1 MAKKS
6 LELVMWDMRRI
17 AIQLKMVK
25 MVKNN

>member
-6 LELVMWDMRRI
+6 LELVMWDMRCI